1 MPEVLSHL
9 VRFCL
14 SEDALKGEYLYA
26 LDARTIADILTSGE
40 SKHCC
45 HMVFP
50 PSAGANRDEI
60 NRWCELHF
68 RKNSKSGYVPIFV
81 SLLIFVIA
89 TLLIVRSLA
98 HDDWPITET
107 AQLYLVLTAL
117 FLPIWLTHSIKFTSK
132 TMIFASGS
140 DSSQGKSKVVNL
152 IKHFN
157 KWEAKHPR
165 GAKVIAFILLIGA
178 LASAEI
184 FITFSD
190 TLFEILF
197 NINLPQNT
205 SSDPKNSL
213 QIISAVVTLAMNLL
227 LLYCAAAQCYKH
239 WEKKTICGIAD
250 SYLDGIL
257 ITLVSFNLLALLFLV
272 IMSFANDINSSY
284 DTSFI
289 VTILTAEVNACSF
302 FLDRPSFSHIH

>member
-1 MPEVLSHL
+1 
-9 VRFCL
+9 
-14 SEDALKGEYLYA
+14 
-26 LDARTIADILTSGE
+26 
-40 SKHCC
+40 
-45 HMVFP
+45 MVFP
-50 PSAGANRDEI
+50 PSAGTNRDGI

-68 RKNSKSGYVPIFV
+68 RKNSKSGYVSIFV
-81 SLLIFVIA
+81 SLLIFVIV

-107 AQLYLVLTAL
+107 AQLYLVLAAL
-117 FLPIWLTHSIKFTSK
+117 FLPIWLTLSIKFTSK

-140 DSSQGKSKVVNL
+140 DSRQEKSKVIKT

-157 KWEAKHPR
+157 KWEARHPG
-165 GAKVIAFILLIGA
+165 GAMVIAAIMLIAA

-197 NINLPQNT
+197 NINLPQNA
-205 SSDPKNSL
+205 SSNPKNSL
-213 QIISAVVTLAMNLL
+213 QIISAVVTFAMNLL

-250 SYLDGIL
+250 SYLDRIL
-257 ITLVSFNLLALLFLV
+257 ITLVGFNLLALLLLV
-272 IMSFANDINSSY
+272 FMSFVNDINSSH
-284 DTSFI
+284 DASFI
-289 VTILTAEVNACSF
+289 VTILTAEVNVCSF
-302 FLDRPSFSHIH
+302 FLDRPFFSHIH